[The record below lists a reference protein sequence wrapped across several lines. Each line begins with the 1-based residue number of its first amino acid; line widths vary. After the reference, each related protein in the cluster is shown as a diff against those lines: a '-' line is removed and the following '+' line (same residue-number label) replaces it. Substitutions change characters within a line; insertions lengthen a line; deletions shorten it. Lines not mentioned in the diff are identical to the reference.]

1 MQSPFPY
8 LLEEF
13 VVVTAPI
20 ERVERVMTDEALMKR
35 WMSPVV
41 QFTPLDGWQF
51 ERGVRWRLRLT
62 GVGPLLEAGYV
73 VVERR
78 PGLVLWAFDGFWEGF
93 DAWQWL
99 PWQERSDQTL
109 IHNRVEYRLLVPGLD
124 LIWPLTVA
132 PLMKLDA
139 QAQMGRLRQVCE
151 QREVARRSL

>member
-1 MQSPFPY
+1 MQSPFPH

-13 VVVTAPI
+13 VVVTAPMD
-20 ERVERVMTDEALMKR
+20 RVERVMTDEALMQR
-35 WMSPVV
+35 WMSPAV

-51 ERGVRWRLRLT
+51 ERGARWRLRLT

-73 VVERR
+73 VIERR
-78 PGLVLWAFDGFWEGF
+78 PGLILWAFDGFWEGF

-109 IHNRVEYRLLVPGLD
+109 IHNRVEYRLRTPGLD

-139 QAQMGRLRQVCE
+139 QAQMVRLRQVCE
-151 QREVARRSL
+151 QQEVSHYS

>member
-1 MQSPFPY
+1 MQSPFPH

-13 VVVTAPI
+13 VVVTAPMD
-20 ERVERVMTDEALMKR
+20 RVERVMTDEALMQR
-35 WMSPVV
+35 WMSPAV

-51 ERGVRWRLRLT
+51 ERGARWRLRLT

-73 VVERR
+73 VIERR
-78 PGLVLWAFDGFWEGF
+78 PGLILWAFDSFWEGF

-109 IHNRVEYRLLVPGLD
+109 IHNRVEYRLRTPGLD

-139 QAQMGRLRQVCE
+139 QAQMVRLRQVCE
-151 QREVARRSL
+151 QQEVSHYS